1 MLALVDP
8 TRLVLLDGDRIA
20 QRLAAAWPSVERSDE
35 LEGAALWSAWARVAG
50 VNYVHVERLGPALM
64 AAGIVEPGGRVA
76 DEAMG
81 FLAAVVER
89 ALDRQTPTKG
99 RKK

>member
-20 QRLAAAWPSVERSDE
+20 QRLAAAWPSVDNSDK
-35 LEGAALWSAWARVAG
+35 LEGAELWAAWARVAG
-50 VNYVHVERLGPALM
+50 VNYVHVERLGPALL
-64 AAGIVEPGGRVA
+64 AAGIVTPGGTVA
-76 DEAMG
+76 AEAQG

-89 ALDRQTPTKG
+89 ALERHQPK
-99 RKK
+99 RRASK